1 MAYFET
7 FEYEIKFD
15 YDNAPDR
22 KFKKFITADS
32 PEEFQKGLNFVIR
45 KLFENGVVTSQNLR
59 QITSTSKA
67 DGDTE
72 KTSFG
77 SIVYDLNTAKE
88 KFVDF
93 FTS

>member
-15 YDNAPDR
+15 YDNAGDR
-22 KFKKFITADS
+22 KFKKFITADT
-32 PEEFQKGLNFVIR
+32 PEEFQKGLNMVIR

-59 QITSTSKA
+59 SITSTSKA

-77 SIVYDLNTAKE
+77 SIVYDLNEAKQ